1 VRLDWANI
9 RVVTTRIYSD
19 SIKFVVTWAKSNHIR
34 LIDTTIATRD
44 IKVADKRVNI
54 NTSLDDY
61 IGVNRSITRTI
72 INSEYNRKLV
82 INRTNYCID
91 YRTVGKTSNFWITRL
106 KNNIRFLNHK
116 VRNNI
121 RFWIIG

>member
-1 VRLDWANI
+1 MRLDWANI

-19 SIKFVVTWAKSNHIR
+19 SIKFVVTWAYSNHIR

-44 IKVADKRVNI
+44 IKVADKRANI

-72 INSEYNRKLV
+72 INSEYNKKLV

-106 KNNIRFLNHK
+106 KITLD
-116 VRNNI
+116 
-121 RFWIIG
+121 FWITRLEITLDFES